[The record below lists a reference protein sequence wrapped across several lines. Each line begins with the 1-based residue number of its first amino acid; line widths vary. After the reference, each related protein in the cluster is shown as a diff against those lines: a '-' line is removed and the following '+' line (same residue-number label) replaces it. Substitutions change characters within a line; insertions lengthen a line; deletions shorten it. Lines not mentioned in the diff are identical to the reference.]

1 MNRVLPGLLMAAA
14 WLLLSLGPV
23 ALMGLVLLAA
33 TGLGLYEYFRMTAP
47 ALGGS
52 LRAFC
57 MACAALPA
65 LAAFGGQPQMLLL
78 GLLAALFGLLL
89 MGLNLYGRE
98 EELMELLGS
107 GALAVLYIGLCSACL
122 LLLNAAPHRSLWLIL
137 LAAITAGSDT
147 GAYYAG
153 RRFGKRKVFPR
164 ISPKKTLAGVIG
176 GLICGVAA
184 ALLVHAL
191 FRGPMGFAALAAAA
205 ALLVLAGI
213 TGDLAESMI
222 KRCCG
227 VKDSGTLLAGHG
239 GVLDRIDSMLL
250 AGPLLYALLFWQG
263 LL

>member
-14 WLLLSLGPV
+14 WLLLSLGPA

-164 ISPKKTLAGVIG
+164 ISPMIG